1 MFLCGVRGETM
12 GVNFQPPACLLRR
25 DQVLAFIIERIARFG
40 VSPTYDEISNEID
53 VSPSRA
59 KELVAQLI
67 ERGIVEKTPG
77 GQRSL
82 RVRDVAGSRNALEDV
97 MRKLGWITA
106 EPMGQ
111 LQQPL
116 PNGQLPV
123 LPPFEHLP
131 DVD

>member
-1 MFLCGVRGETM
+1 M
-12 GVNFQPPACLLRR
+12 GVDFQPPAALLRR

-40 VSPTYDEISNEID
+40 VSPTYEEISAELA
-53 VSPSRA
+53 VSPSRS

-82 RVRDVAGSRNALEDV
+82 RVRDVAGSRNALEAV

-106 EPMGQ
+106 EPMGG
-111 LQQPL
+111 LQQPF
-116 PNGQLPV
+116 PNGQLPMV
-123 LPPFEHLP
+123 PPFEHLP

>member
-1 MFLCGVRGETM
+1 M
-12 GVNFQPPACLLRR
+12 GANFRPPPPLLRR
-25 DQVLAFIIERIARFG
+25 DEVLAFIIERIARFG
-40 VSPTYDEISNEID
+40 VGPTYDEISNELS

-59 KELVAQLI
+59 KELVGQLI

-82 RVRDVAGSRNALEDV
+82 RVRDVAGARNALEAV
-97 MRKLGWITA
+97 MRRLGWITA
-106 EPMGQ
+106 EPMGG
-111 LQQPL
+111 LQHPL

>member
-1 MFLCGVRGETM
+1 M
-12 GVNFQPPACLLRR
+12 GANFRPPLPSLRR

-40 VSPTYDEISNEID
+40 VGPTYDEISNEMSI
-53 VSPSRA
+53 SPSRA

-67 ERGIVEKTPG
+67 KRGSVKKTPG

-82 RVRDVAGSRNALEDV
+82 RVRDVAGSRNALEAV

-106 EPMGQ
+106 EPMGR
-111 LQQPL
+111 LQHPL
-116 PNGQLPV
+116 SNGQLPV

-131 DVD
+131 DID

>member
-1 MFLCGVRGETM
+1 M
-12 GVNFQPPACLLRR
+12 GANFRPPPMLRR
-25 DQVLAFIIERIARFG
+25 DEVLAFIIERIARFG
-40 VSPTYDEISNEID
+40 VGPTYDEISNEMS

-59 KELVAQLI
+59 KELVGQLI

-82 RVRDVAGSRNALEDV
+82 RVRDVAGARNALEAV

-106 EPMGQ
+106 EPMGG
-111 LQQPL
+111 LDYPL

-131 DVD
+131 EAD

>member
-1 MFLCGVRGETM
+1 M
-12 GVNFQPPACLLRR
+12 GADFQPPLTLLRR

-40 VSPTYDEISNEID
+40 VSPTYDEISAEIS

-82 RVRDVAGSRNALEDV
+82 RVRDVAGSRNALEAV
-97 MRKLGWITA
+97 MRKLGWVTA
-106 EPMGQ
+106 EPMGR
-111 LQQPL
+111 LQHPF

-123 LPPFEHLP
+123 MPAFEHLP